1 MKRKNTR
8 VIAFGMICLMLIGMV
23 MTNGS
28 VFANKYL
35 EFENVTLY
43 DRTIKANNN
52 FLPVSLMIKGDDIFT
67 DTPGI
72 IVNDRALVPI
82 AAIFGELGIPFEW
95 LGETEQVKFTVGG
108 KTVLMQID
116 NPYAL
121 VDGVKTL
128 LPDGVAPRIFSYN
141 GIGRTYVPVRFVV
154 EMLDMSVAWLGDTR
168 TVAINS
174 KEQTLTNAEL
184 NYKGQYPEIRFK
196 TTGEVNATSYV
207 ISGADVGGQDLV
219 VVDIQN
225 TKLDISTSDKNWT
238 KSGDTWIYD
247 IYDGIFGLDKVE
259 ISQTA
264 TNPYTTRV
272 ILYQNERRGHDLS
285 YDSRSGEFVLRLI
298 NTVNDVHVE
307 KIYSTDTVVIKT
319 SENPMVNSTL
329 QGNKIIVDVIG
340 SYMHIN
346 EGLREMMAVNEGKIK
361 SVTYE
366 QVKDSNYGTF
376 DDVTR
381 VTIELF
387 EEATY
392 DNHYVD
398 TESSQILVYVTN
410 NLINNFDYVKKSNE
424 EARLDV
430 RLFGDT
436 DYTYDFNPALNQ
448 IKVTLPKT
456 STDLGSFEYP
466 VNDNIIE
473 WIDVVET
480 DLNYEVI
487 VQVGKDTVSS
497 NFSSKDLVSLRFVNT
512 KIKNS
517 EFRETLIVIDAGHGG
532 RDPGAIG
539 SMIQEKDVNLKTA
552 LKLQKELEKQGF
564 KVYMTRSKDEYVNL
578 YDRAGMANGLGAT
591 LFVSIHANAS
601 ASGSANGVEVLYS
614 NDSMSGG
621 KGLATEIQNEMVRT
635 LRATDRGVV
644 KRTNLVVLRETV
656 MPAVLVELGFLTNAA
671 EQNKLMNDGYLQSS
685 AEAIARGIMEFLK

>member
-1 MKRKNTR
+1 MKTR
-8 VIAFGMICLMLIGMV
+8 NSRIIAFSMVCLMLISMV
-23 MTNGS
+23 MSNIT

-35 EFENVTLY
+35 ELESVTLY
-43 DRTIKANNN
+43 DRTIKANAE
-52 FLPVSLMIKGDDIFT
+52 FFPVSLMIKGDDVFT

-72 IVNDRALVPI
+72 LVNDRALVPI

-95 LGETEQVKFTVGG
+95 IGETEQVKFVVGG

-121 VDGVKTL
+121 VNGERTL

-174 KEQTLTNAEL
+174 KEQTLTNAVL
-184 NYKGQYPEIRFK
+184 NYRSQYPEIRFK

-207 ISGADVGGQDLV
+207 ISGADVGGQDQV

-225 TKLDISTSDKNWT
+225 TKLNITAADENWT
-238 KSGDTWIYD
+238 KTGDAWIYD

-259 ISQTA
+259 ISQIS

-272 ILYQNERRGHDLS
+272 VLYQNERRGHDLS
-285 YDSRSGEFVLRLI
+285 YDASTGEFVLRLI

-329 QGNKIIVDVIG
+329 EGNKIILDVIG
-340 SYMHIN
+340 SYLHIN
-346 EGLREMMAVNEGKIK
+346 NGLKELMAVNEGKIK
-361 SVTYE
+361 SVSYE
-366 QVKDSNYGTF
+366 QVKDANYGDF

-381 VTIELF
+381 VTVELM

-392 DNHYVD
+392 DNHFVD
-398 TESSQILVYVTN
+398 IESSQVLVYVTN
-410 NLINNFDYVKKSNE
+410 NLINNFEYVKKTNE

-436 DYTYDFNPALNQ
+436 DYAYSFDPAMNR
-448 IKVTLPKT
+448 IKVVLPK
-456 STDLGSFEYP
+456 SATDLGSFDYP

-473 WIDVVET
+473 WIDVEET
-480 DLNYEVI
+480 DSTYEVT

-497 NFSSKDLVSLRFVNT
+497 NFSSKDLISLRFVNT
-512 KIKNS
+512 KIQNS
-517 EFRETLIVIDAGHGG
+517 QFRETLIVIDAGHGG
-532 RDPGAIG
+532 RDPGAVG
-539 SMIQEKDVNLKTA
+539 SLIQEKVVNLTTA

-578 YDRAGMANGLGAT
+578 YDRAGMANGLGAA

-601 ASGSANGVEVLYS
+601 ASSSANGVEVLYS

-621 KGLATEIQNEMVRT
+621 KGLATEIQNEMIRA

-671 EQNKLMNDGYLQSS
+671 EQNKLLNDSYLQTS
-685 AEAIARGIMEFLK
+685 AEAIARGIVEFLK

>member
-1 MKRKNTR
+1 
-8 VIAFGMICLMLIGMV
+8 
-23 MTNGS
+23 
-28 VFANKYL
+28 
-35 EFENVTLY
+35 
-43 DRTIKANNN
+43 
-52 FLPVSLMIKGDDIFT
+52 MIKGDDIFT

>member
-1 MKRKNTR
+1 M
-8 VIAFGMICLMLIGMV
+8 CLAG
-23 MTNGS
+23 
-28 VFANKYL
+28 
-35 EFENVTLY
+35 
-43 DRTIKANNN
+43 
-52 FLPVSLMIKGDDIFT
+52 
-67 DTPGI
+67 
-72 IVNDRALVPI
+72 
-82 AAIFGELGIPFEW
+82 LG
-95 LGETEQVKFTVGG
+95 
-108 KTVLMQID
+108 
-116 NPYAL
+116 Y
-121 VDGVKTL
+121 
-128 LPDGVAPRIFSYN
+128 
-141 GIGRTYVPVRFVV
+141 
-154 EMLDMSVAWLGDTR
+154 
-168 TVAINS
+168 
-174 KEQTLTNAEL
+174 
-184 NYKGQYPEIRFK
+184 
-196 TTGEVNATSYV
+196 
-207 ISGADVGGQDLV
+207 
-219 VVDIQN
+219 
-225 TKLDISTSDKNWT
+225 
-238 KSGDTWIYD
+238 
-247 IYDGIFGLDKVE
+247 
-259 ISQTA
+259 
-264 TNPYTTRV
+264 
-272 ILYQNERRGHDLS
+272 
-285 YDSRSGEFVLRLI
+285 
-298 NTVNDVHVE
+298 
-307 KIYSTDTVVIKT
+307 
-319 SENPMVNSTL
+319 
-329 QGNKIIVDVIG
+329 
-340 SYMHIN
+340 
-346 EGLREMMAVNEGKIK
+346 
-361 SVTYE
+361 
-366 QVKDSNYGTF
+366 
-376 DDVTR
+376 
-381 VTIELF
+381 
-387 EEATY
+387 
-392 DNHYVD
+392 YVD

>member
-635 LRATDRGVV
+635 LRATDRGVM